1 MSDLLAALARSIS
14 HHWKRSAVIA
24 VLVVVGLVVVAG
36 NSSEPPADS
45 FQIPGTESQRAL
57 DLFAAHTP
65 ALAGV
70 DATVVFRSESGTL
83 VEPEKKAAIEAAL
96 AEVSA
101 LPSVIT
107 VSDPYD
113 PGAPGLSPDRKFALA
128 DVRYDMEYG
137 DVVAEDS
144 ELLQEAGRTAEA
156 AGIEVSFRGPLVDA
170 GAQQEFP
177 VGELVGVAIALIL
190 LSFLFRSGVAVAATL
205 GGALIGVTAGQLLL
219 VILAR
224 PLALPDFAA
233 TIAVMLGL
241 GAGID
246 YALLIIGRFREQAAL
261 GDSTRDAAAKAAAT
275 AGSSVVAAGLI
286 VMVAIAGL
294 LVVGIPLIGKMGI
307 GAAIGVAAVVVS
319 ALTVL
324 PIMMGAF
331 QRRLRPKK
339 AAHVLPSKG
348 FEKWGRWVT
357 ARPWL
362 AIGAGALVLLVFAS
376 PVVDM
381 RLGQP
386 DDGNQP
392 EETTQRLAYDTLSE
406 GFGPGSNGPF
416 LVAVDTP
423 RGAPETAG
431 QLKRLEAAL
440 RAEQGVAAVLPAA
453 PSRDGEMATITVIPK
468 TSPQDEATTELLD
481 RLRQETVPAAT
492 AGTPL
497 EVSIGG
503 NAPAFVDFSTK
514 VAERLPVFIAMVIG
528 LSVLL
533 LLIAFR
539 SLWIPLI
546 SAVFNLMSVAAAYGV
561 ITAVFQDGIGAGLIG
576 VDAPIPIISFVP
588 VIVFAI
594 LFGLSMD
601 YNVFLLSR
609 VHEAFNEGDGP
620 RESVIHGLSRIG
632 KVVLFAGLIMAS
644 VFLAFVS
651 QPDVVAK
658 MFGLGLGVAILVDVL
673 AVRLLI
679 SPAVVYLLGDRA
691 WWLPGWMDRI
701 IPSVSLEGHM
711 VESRDPKQEA
721 LIPEPRPGS
730 QNHS

>member
-1 MSDLLAALARSIS
+1 MVAI
-14 HHWKRSAVIA
+14 
-24 VLVVVGLVVVAG
+24 LVVVGLVVAAG
-36 NSSEPPADS
+36 SSSEPPADS
-45 FQIPGTESQRAL
+45 FEVPGAESQQAL

-70 DATVVFRSESGTL
+70 DATVVFRAENGTL
-83 VEPEKKAAIEAAL
+83 AEPKREAAIESAL
-96 AEVSA
+96 AEVA
-101 LPSVIT
+101 KLPSVIT
-107 VSDPYD
+107 VSNPFDPRT
-113 PGAPGLSPDRKFALA
+113 PGLSPDRDVALA

-144 ELLQEAGRTAEA
+144 ERLEQAGRTAEA

-177 VGELVGVAIALIL
+177 VGELIGVAIALIL
-190 LSFLFRSGVAVAATL
+190 LSLLFRSGVAVAATL

-319 ALTVL
+319 ALTIL

-331 QRRLRPKK
+331 QRKLRPKK
-339 AAHVLPSKG
+339 AAHVLPSRG
-348 FEKWGRWVT
+348 FERWGAWIT
-357 ARPWL
+357 AKPWL
-362 AIGAGALVLLVFAS
+362 AITAGVLVLLVFAS
-376 PVVDM
+376 PIVNM

-423 RGAPETAG
+423 KGDSETAG
-431 QLKRLEAAL
+431 QLKRLENEL
-440 RAEQGVAAVLPAA
+440 RSEAGVAAVLPAA
-453 PSRDGEMATITVIPK
+453 PSRDGEMATITLIPE

-481 RLRQETVPAAT
+481 RLRAETVPAAT
-492 AGTPL
+492 TGTPL
-497 EVSIGG
+497 EVFIGG
-503 NAPAFVDFSTK
+503 NVPTFVDFSSK
-514 VAERLPVFIAMVIG
+514 VADRLPLFIALVIG

-561 ITAVFQDGIGAGLIG
+561 ITAVFQEGVGAGLIG
-576 VDAPIPIISFVP
+576 VDAPVPIISFVP

-679 SPAVVYLLGDRA
+679 APAVVYLLGDRA
-691 WWLPGWMDRI
+691 WWLPAWMDRV
-701 IPSVSLEGHM
+701 IPSVSLEGHL
-711 VESRDPKQEA
+711 VENRDPRE
-721 LIPEPRPGS
+721 EPLVGLSDQLTERT
-730 QNHS
+730 